1 MNDMRAQGFT
11 LVELLVVLVILAL
24 VLALL
29 PPFLAGG
36 QARAEL
42 QSATGELAAA
52 LRETRSRAIHDG
64 KTAIFIV
71 DGAHGTFGVLAAD
84 APLRRLS
91 KGFRLGLLAPRDQTL
106 EPGRGIIRFFADGS
120 STGGVVRLL
129 RGERQADVAID
140 WLTGRVALAP

>member
-1 MNDMRAQGFT
+1 MLGPPAGT
-11 LVELLVVLVILAL
+11 STAL
-24 VLALL
+24 PAT
-29 PPFLAGG
+29 
-36 QARAEL
+36 
-42 QSATGELAAA
+42 ATGELAAA

-64 KTAIFIV
+64 KTAIFVV
-71 DGAHGTFGVLAAD
+71 DGARGAFGVLAGD
-84 APLRRLS
+84 APLRRLPA
-91 KGFRLGLLAPRDQTL
+91 GFRVGLLAPREDTL